1 MEAEVDQSET
11 IENQAPAETEKSKDL
26 TSESVAQS
34 KSAAANV
41 SHSMGSRSRGIKG

>member
-11 IENQAPAETEKSKDL
+11 IEHQVPVETEKSKDL

-34 KSAAANV
+34 KSAAQI
-41 SHSMGSRSRGIKG
+41 SHSMGSRSRATKG